1 MTRNT
6 ALSLV
11 ILAAIGLYFLA
22 QMRPE
27 DAPRPSATEVQSG
40 GVSPGTQIA
49 ASEEQSAP
57 QVVPDL
63 CRARITWLT
72 RGGEEVRFAYE
83 GEAEALRARWPSGQ
97 YLARINDVCTG
108 TECRLV
114 LPRPA
119 LSEVQIAL
127 DACPWVEV
135 P

>member
-6 ALSLV
+6 ALSLA

-22 QMRPE
+22 QVRPG
-27 DAPRPSATEVQSG
+27 DAPRPSASEVRVGETPS
-40 GVSPGTQIA
+40 GTQTA
-49 ASEEQSAP
+49 ASEERGAP
-57 QVVPDL
+57 QVVPHL

-83 GEAEALRARWPSGQ
+83 GEAEAFRARWPSGQ

>member
-11 ILAAIGLYFLA
+11 ALVAIGLYFLA
-22 QMRPE
+22 QVRPGGT
-27 DAPRPSATEVQSG
+27 PRPSIPEVQSG
-40 GVSPGTQIA
+40 EMAPGTQTA
-49 ASEEQSAP
+49 APEEQGAP
-57 QVVPDL
+57 HVVPDL

-119 LSEVQIAL
+119 LSEVRVAL

>member
-6 ALSLV
+6 ALSLA
-11 ILAAIGLYFLA
+11 ILAAIGLYFVA
-22 QMRPE
+22 QLRPG
-27 DAPRPSATEVQSG
+27 DASRTTTTETRRGEMPSS
-40 GVSPGTQIA
+40 TQIA
-49 ASEEQSAP
+49 VPEAHGAP
-57 QVVPDL
+57 VVLPDL
-63 CRARITWLT
+63 CRARITWVT

-119 LSEVQIAL
+119 LSEVRVAL